1 MALAGAEKT
10 ENSPLTESPA
20 GALRVAVLR
29 IYRALRIRTN
39 HHVTPSQG
47 SALARIEQAESVR
60 LGQLALLEGISA
72 ASMSKI
78 VDSLE
83 DDGFVTRVPDPLD
96 GRASMIQLSAVGRD
110 MIHTIRVAN
119 TEALEVAL
127 TTLSDDERRLLRESL
142 PVLEKVA
149 ASLQLREVG

>member
-1 MALAGAEKT
+1 MDAKNDESSALVD
-10 ENSPLTESPA
+10 SPA

-39 HHVTPSQG
+39 HQVTPSQG

-60 LGQLALLEGISA
+60 LGRLAQLEGISA

-83 DDGFVTRVPDPLD
+83 EDGFVTRVPDPLD
-96 GRASMIQLSAVGRD
+96 GRASMIQLSPNGRD

-127 TTLSDDERRLLRESL
+127 TTLSEAELQLLRASL

-149 ASLQLREVG
+149 ASLQTKESA